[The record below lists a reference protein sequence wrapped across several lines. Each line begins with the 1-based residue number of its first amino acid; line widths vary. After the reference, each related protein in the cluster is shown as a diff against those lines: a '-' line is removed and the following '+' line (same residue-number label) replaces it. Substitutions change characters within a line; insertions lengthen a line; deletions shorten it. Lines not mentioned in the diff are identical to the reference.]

1 MKKHLL
7 YLLLF
12 VFASNCFPQGLIN
25 NNAKIVFS
33 SAAQMYIGGGTNGD
47 YTSQNGGTITPSST
61 SIVLLEGDWNNNS
74 ANTGFSADA
83 GTVQLVGTTQSIGG
97 SNSTTFYNLSLL
109 GNGTKTLS
117 INTSVGGV
125 TTKTGALTMG
135 TQILDLNQ
143 KMLTIS
149 NSASTGIN
157 SSSTGFIKSE
167 TNLATNPSIV
177 QWNVGTG
184 SGSFVVPFGKT
195 TTKIPLTITI
205 TSAMSSASDFFQV
218 ATRATGSDNT
228 PWTTGVTNMYD
239 RTVNG
244 DGGIPAVIDR
254 WWDFKF
260 NTAATASITFNYL
273 TAENTLNAPYNT
285 ANIGAQYWTAATGW
299 IPDNSSIGSASA
311 SGGTITVTGIP
322 FPANTLRPIV
332 LSSLSAPLPIEL
344 KEFNATC
351 KDKKTIISWATITE
365 NNNNYFTLEKSNDGN
380 AFYDVA
386 MIPGNGTSYQT
397 NTYSFTDENA
407 NTTIYYRLKQT
418 DFDGNS
424 SLYGPISVNCANTNI
439 DISLWPNPNHGAFTV
454 KGLRQNQVLVITDV
468 LGKIIF
474 KSKATNEN
482 MEILLNDF
490 ATGVYNLQ
498 VIDEQGITAKKLI
511 IE

>member
-1 MKKHLL
+1 MKNFIFYFISILI
-7 YLLLF
+7 F
-12 VFASNCFPQGLIN
+12 SNCFSQGIVN
-25 NNAKIVFS
+25 NNARIVFS
-33 SAAQMYIGGGTNGD
+33 GSAQIYIDGDSNAD

-74 ANTGFSADA
+74 SNTGFSADA

-109 GNGTKTLS
+109 GNGTKTLNS
-117 INTSVGGV
+117 NTSVGGI
-125 TTKTGALTMG
+125 TTKTGVLTMG
-135 TQILDLNQ
+135 TQVLDLNQ
-143 KMLTIS
+143 KMLTIT
-149 NSASTGIN
+149 NPASSGIN

-167 TNLATNPSIV
+167 TSAAINPSIV

-195 TTKIPLTITI
+195 TTKIPLTINI

-218 ATRATGSDNT
+218 ATRATSSDNT

-244 DGGIPAVIDR
+244 DGGIPSVIDR

-273 TAENTLNAPYNT
+273 SAENTLNAPYNT
-285 ANIGAQYWTAATGW
+285 GNIGAQYWTAATGW
-299 IPDNSSIGSASA
+299 IPDNSSIGSASVT
-311 SGGTITVTGIP
+311 GGTLTVTGIP
-322 FPANTLRPIV
+322 FPANTLRPMV

-344 KEFNATC
+344 KNFSALC
-351 KDKKTIISWATITE
+351 KDKQITISWATITE
-365 NNNNYFTLEKSNDGN
+365 NNNDYFTLEKSNDGN
-380 AFYDVA
+380 SFYELAIVD
-386 MIPGNGTSYQT
+386 GNGTSYQT
-397 NTYSFTDENA
+397 NNYTFTDENS
-407 NTTIYYRLKQT
+407 NPTNYFRLKQT
-418 DFDGNS
+418 DFNGNTT
-424 SLYGPISVNCANTNI
+424 YFGPVSINCNQTTHDVI
-439 DISLWPNPNHGAFTV
+439 LLPNPNHGLFTI
-454 KGLRQNQVLVITDV
+454 KGLQQNQKIVITDM

-474 KSKATNEN
+474 KSKTTQEN
-482 MEILLNDF
+482 LEIELGDL

-498 VIDEQGITAKKLI
+498 VIDAQQTISKKLI